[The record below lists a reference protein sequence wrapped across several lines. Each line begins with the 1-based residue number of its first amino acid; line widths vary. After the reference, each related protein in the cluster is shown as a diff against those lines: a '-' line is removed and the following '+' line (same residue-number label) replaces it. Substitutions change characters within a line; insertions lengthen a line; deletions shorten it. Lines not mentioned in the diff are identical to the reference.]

1 MPRAKKTPTPA
12 TITKKPVVRRRTTKQ
27 TATNSVQYVNIS
39 EHEQELRE
47 GSRATWAI
55 VGFLSLIIVVFWF
68 WTFKQSVERST
79 QLSDVSQFT
88 QEINSS
94 LTQWRNQFTQLT
106 ETPDSTA
113 TTSDLETIKAAILEQ
128 IETGLGPEQWPA
140 HSSDALGISLKYP
153 ISWFKDEQNDTITLR
168 SYQSAT
174 NTPEV
179 LGQVTIKRYDNPTKT
194 STESW
199 MRLQPG
205 AENYVVDSSSSTVPV
220 AGQPV
225 VRYVHRTVDANDV
238 HWLLYISRDTVIY
251 EIDLF
256 ARNGKN
262 IYERILENIL
272 STIQLSS

>member
-1 MPRAKKTPTPA
+1 MPSAKKTPTP
-12 TITKKPVVRRRTTKQ
+12 TTTTKKPARRRATKQ
-27 TATNSVQYVNIS
+27 TTGEPVQYVNIS

-94 LTQWRNQFTQLT
+94 LAQWRDQFNQLT
-106 ETPDSTA
+106 ETPDSSA
-113 TTSDLETIKAAILEQ
+113 TSSDLEMIKAAIIEQ
-128 IETGLGPEQWPA
+128 IETALGPEQWPK
-140 HSSDALGISLKYP
+140 HSSEAMGISLKYP
-153 ISWFKDEQNDTITLR
+153 ITWFKNEQNSTITLR

-179 LGQVTIKRYDNPTKT
+179 LGQVTIKRYDNPTQA

-205 AENYVVDSSSSTVPV
+205 AENYVVDTSSSTVAV
-220 AGQPV
+220 AGQPIL
-225 VRYVHRTVDANDV
+225 RYTHRAVDADDI
-238 HWLLYISRDTVIY
+238 HWLLYISRDTDMY

-256 ARNGKN
+256 ARNGRN
-262 IYERILENIL
+262 IYEDILENIVGSITL
-272 STIQLSS
+272 NP